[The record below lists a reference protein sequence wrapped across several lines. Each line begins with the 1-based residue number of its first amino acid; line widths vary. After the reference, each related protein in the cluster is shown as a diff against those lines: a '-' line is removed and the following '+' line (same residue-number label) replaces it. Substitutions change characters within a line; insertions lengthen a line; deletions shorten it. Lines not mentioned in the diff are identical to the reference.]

1 MAPDT
6 VWTVLL
12 PSKELQIPED
22 LAEGEVVSEPEGVCV
37 AGIGRLSVLV
47 QQGCLYSKQAGVGPG
62 VPPRLGPLCP
72 GLRTRPG
79 FRETL
84 SGTRTTT
91 GFLVPLSDFTLLVI
105 TL

>member
-37 AGIGRLSVLV
+37 CGRYRAVVCSCTARLLV
-47 QQGCLYSKQAGVGPG
+47 QQTSWCWARGP
-62 VPPRLGPLCP
+62 
-72 GLRTRPG
+72 
-79 FRETL
+79 
-84 SGTRTTT
+84 S
-91 GFLVPLSDFTLLVI
+91 
-105 TL
+105 